1 MHTIDLPHHTKLT
14 PSSPPLQLLV
24 HLLGLL
30 LHQRRGANGSAEAP
44 YFGGT
49 SHTIGRQVVPFLS
62 PPMDQIPPRHPHPL
76 AFKGKDGPVKRSL
89 FDKLND
95 ATPVFADFVEDY
107 FHDRLLA
114 ALAFVLLFGVVS

>member
-1 MHTIDLPHHTKLT
+1 
-14 PSSPPLQLLV
+14 
-24 HLLGLL
+24 
-30 LHQRRGANGSAEAP
+30 
-44 YFGGT
+44 
-49 SHTIGRQVVPFLS
+49 
-62 PPMDQIPPRHPHPL
+62 MDQIPPRHPHPL
-76 AFKGKDGPVKRSL
+76 AFTGKDGPVKRSL